1 MMIFVVNC
9 EYNIGETLIDCAF
22 QKVADAEAYINE
34 LNNDKTKAIARC
46 KTLIALRDSE
56 SMVQYL
62 VEEYAVKFVIV
73 AVELNV

>member
-34 LNNDKTKAIARC
+34 LNSDKAKAIAR
-46 KTLIALRDSE
+46 
-56 SMVQYL
+56 VQYL
-62 VEEYAVKFVIV
+62 VEEYAVKFGIV